1 MPRKKQ
7 QDHKDDDC
15 SQSAVES
22 SLLELHKML
31 QRLMTAQE
39 KQEERT
45 KQEQARQDQRWKGMV
60 HNFNVLQEEVRQE
73 RWELGKGQGKVRLLE
88 GLHGTSTSAPVSTAT
103 SPLRAGTGGAQIDP
117 WWAAGGQGSAAAVPT
132 VVPGTAGITAVPGA
146 AAATQAAM
154 IGVQA
159 PTPDVP
165 TGSDFDPHRYYRM
178 SHAKNSSPDCGS
190 CMKNGFVHRPIQ
202 RRRSVTC

>member
-60 HNFNVLQEEVRQE
+60 HHFNVLQEEVRQE

-146 AAATQAAM
+146 AAAPVSAAATQAAM

-159 PTPDVP
+159 PPP
-165 TGSDFDPHRYYRM
+165 SMPLFLFLL
-178 SHAKNSSPDCGS
+178 SPLL
-190 CMKNGFVHRPIQ
+190 P
-202 RRRSVTC
+202 

>member
-7 QDHKDDDC
+7 QNPEEDDC
-15 SQSAVES
+15 SQSAMENS
-22 SLLELHKML
+22 MQELHKMF

-60 HNFNVLQEEVRQE
+60 LHFNVLQEEVRQE

-103 SPLRAGTGGAQIDP
+103 SPLRAGTGGTQTDP
-117 WWAAGGQGSAAAVPT
+117 W
-132 VVPGTAGITAVPGA
+132 
-146 AAATQAAM
+146 
-154 IGVQA
+154 
-159 PTPDVP
+159 
-165 TGSDFDPHRYYRM
+165 
-178 SHAKNSSPDCGS
+178 
-190 CMKNGFVHRPIQ
+190 
-202 RRRSVTC
+202 